1 MRHRI
6 SLSLPRFHAFNEAC
20 RGFSLK
26 ELRTMAKLLFYFCTA
41 ICLPAIFMEND
52 ESPETSTAFGKIH
65 PGVFELVTCWNSDST
80 QPVVSEINL
89 DAVAKNQ
96 NQFDTATVKKN
107 GDWIECPGA
116 NGEGLRRFRTVSS
129 DRNSYVIEYQ
139 SNAGGTLTN
148 ASLIEF
154 LLDSRT
160 IRSNDT
166 TIKISVLRILAIE
179 TI

>member
-1 MRHRI
+1 
-6 SLSLPRFHAFNEAC
+6 
-20 RGFSLK
+20 
-26 ELRTMAKLLFYFCTA
+26 MAKLLIYLCTA
-41 ICLPAIFMEND
+41 VCLPAIFMENE
-52 ESPETSTAFGKIH
+52 ESPETSTAFRKIH
-65 PGVFELVTCWNSDST
+65 PGVFELVTCWDSDSA

-96 NQFDTATVKKN
+96 NQFDTTTVTKN
-107 GDWIECPGA
+107 GDWIECPDA
-116 NGEGLRRFRTVSS
+116 DGEGFKRFRTVSS
-129 DRNSYVIEYQ
+129 DKNSYVIEYQ

-179 TI
+179 TR